1 MSSVIRLKRSSVR
14 GKIPTTSNLSTGELA
29 LNLADRRIY
38 SSNGVST
45 FEIGSNPN
53 SINVGSGGF
62 SIANGSV
69 TFPTDD
75 GSAGQILIT
84 DGSGQLSFAN
94 TSTSVTGSLRP
105 SKLDSIT
112 TANSTASYALQ
123 LGGAAYQPAFANSL
137 FVSLNG
143 VIQEPGS
150 SFTVSGSN
158 IVFDEQLQ
166 SDDVI
171 DFIVDY
177 SSGSFSMSQSIDVT
191 SLSTQSFNS
200 TGISDNSSTSTFF
213 LASNNN
219 VGINTSTPNYQL
231 EVIGD
236 IRASGS
242 VFQSSD
248 LRLKH
253 DISTLDG
260 SKVYNMRGVQFTKDD
275 KKGSGVIAQELQEVA
290 PELVEND
297 GDYLSVSY
305 GNIVGYLIEAIKDL
319 NAEVQL
325 LKNQLNSQ
333 EDNSP

>member
-1 MSSVIRLKRSSVR
+1 MSSVIRLKRSSIR
-14 GKIPTTSNLSTGELA
+14 GKIPTTSNISTGELA
-29 LNLADRRIY
+29 LNLADKRIY
-38 SSNGVST
+38 SSNGVAT

-53 SINVGSGGF
+53 SISVGTGGF
-62 SIANGSV
+62 SIANGAV
-69 TFPTDD
+69 TFPTGD
-75 GSAGQILIT
+75 GSAGQMLIT

-94 TSTSVTGSLRP
+94 TLTSVTGSLRP

-123 LGGAAYQPAFANSL
+123 LGGSSYEPAFANSL
-137 FVSLNG
+137 IVSLNG

-177 SSGSFSMSQSIDVT
+177 STGSFSMSQSIDAT
-191 SLSTQSFNS
+191 SISTKSFSS
-200 TGISDNSSTSTFF
+200 TGISDNSSTSTIF

-219 VGINTSTPNYQL
+219 VGINTSTPTYQL
-231 EVIGD
+231 EVNGD

-242 VFQSSD
+242 VLQSSD
-248 LRLKH
+248 LRLKKE
-253 DISTLDG
+253 ISTLDG
-260 SKVYNMRGVQFTKDD
+260 SKVYQMRGVKFLKDGTN
-275 KKGSGVIAQELQEVA
+275 GSGVIAQELQEVA
-290 PELVEND
+290 PELVVNE
-297 GDYLSVSY
+297 GEYLSVAY

-319 NAEVQL
+319 NSEVQL
-325 LKNQLNSQ
+325 LKSKLNSQ
-333 EDNSP
+333 EDSSP